1 MMDKFFIISNTEKD
15 QTLETAQSIIQYL
28 KKRGKY
34 CQIYQS
40 DGDLSEYY
48 RYTDLRKVPKDTEC
62 ILVLGGDG
70 TIIQASRD
78 LLNLQI
84 PMVGINLGTLGY
96 LAEVGRQSIEPLLE
110 KLIDNEYYVE
120 DRMMIRG
127 ELERDGAIIHHDVA
141 LNDIVLGRGGPL
153 GIIQFDLYVN
163 GEYLSH
169 YKADGMI
176 IATPTGSTAYSLS
189 AGGPI
194 LAPNGSM
201 FVLTPICT
209 HSLNS
214 RSIVLPD
221 DSVIELIYRGENK
234 RRSMAVV
241 SYDADTSCWIKN
253 GDTIRITCSEK
264 KAKLIRISKVSFLE
278 TLRKKMASQ

>member
-1 MMDKFFIISNTEKD
+1 MDKFFIISNTEKE
-15 QTLETAQSIIQYL
+15 QTSETAMSIQHYL
-28 KKRGKY
+28 EKRGKY
-34 CQIYQS
+34 CGIYKATGNLPIRS
-40 DGDLSEYY
+40 
-48 RYTDLRKVPKDTEC
+48 RYTDARKVPKDTQC

-96 LAEVGRQSIEPLLE
+96 LAEVGAQSIEPLLE
-110 KLIDNEYYVE
+110 KLIQDEYYVE
-120 DRMMIRG
+120 ERMMIQG
-127 ELERDGAIIHHDVA
+127 ELKREGQSIYRDVA

-153 GIIQFDLYVN
+153 GVIKFELCVN
-163 GEYLSH
+163 GECLNH

-176 IATPTGSTAYSLS
+176 VATPTGSTAYNLS

-194 LAPNGSM
+194 LAPNSSM

-209 HSLNS
+209 HSLSS

-221 DSVIELIYRGENK
+221 DSIIELIYQGENK
-234 RRSMAVV
+234 RKAKAVV
-241 SYDADTSCWIKN
+241 SYDADTSCWIEN

-278 TLRKKMASQ
+278 TLRKKMATQ

>member
-1 MMDKFFIISNTEKD
+1 MEV
-15 QTLETAQSIIQYL
+15 AHSIQHYL
-28 KKRGKY
+28 TKRGKY
-34 CQIYQS
+34 CEIYKS
-40 DGDLSEYY
+40 IGNLPNGY
-48 RYTDLRKVPKDTEC
+48 RYTDSRRVPKDTEC

-96 LAEVGRQSIEPLLE
+96 LAEVGAQSIEPLLE
-110 KLIDNEYYVE
+110 KLICDEYYVE

-127 ELERDGAIIHHDVA
+127 ELEREKEVIYHDVA

-153 GIIQFDLYVN
+153 GIIQFDLRVN
-163 GEYLSH
+163 GEYLNH

-176 IATPTGSTAYSLS
+176 IATPTGSTAYNLS

-209 HSLNS
+209 HSLSS

-221 DSVIELIYRGENK
+221 DSTIELVYRGENK
-234 RRSMAVV
+234 RRSKAVI
-241 SYDADTSCWIKN
+241 SYDADASCWIEN
-253 GDTIRITCSEK
+253 GDIIRITCSEK

-278 TLRKKMASQ
+278 TLRKKMATQ

>member
-1 MMDKFFIISNTEKD
+1 MDKFFIISNTEKE
-15 QTLETAQSIIQYL
+15 QTLEVAQSIRLYL
-28 KKRGKY
+28 QERGKQ
-34 CQIYQS
+34 CEIYKNE
-40 DGDLSEYY
+40 GDLPNRY
-48 RYTDLRKVPKDTEC
+48 RYTDSRKVPKDTQC
-62 ILVLGGDG
+62 VLVLGGDG

-96 LAEVGRQSIEPLLE
+96 LAEVGSQSIEPLLE
-110 KLIDNEYYVE
+110 KLISDEYYVE

-127 ELERDGAIIHHDVA
+127 ELERNKQIISYDVA

-153 GIIQFDLYVN
+153 GIIQFDLFVN
-163 GEYLSH
+163 GECLNH
-169 YKADGMI
+169 YKSDGMI
-176 IATPTGSTAYSLS
+176 VATPTGSTAYNLS

-201 FVLTPICT
+201 FVLTPICP

-221 DSVIELIYRGENK
+221 DSVIELVYQGENK
-234 RRSMAVV
+234 RKSKAVI
-241 SYDADTSCWIKN
+241 SYDADTSCWIEK
-253 GDTIRITCSEK
+253 GDIVRITCSEK

-278 TLRKKMASQ
+278 TLRKKMATQ

>member
-1 MMDKFFIISNTEKD
+1 MDKFFIISNTEKE
-15 QTLETAQSIIQYL
+15 QTLEVAHSIQHYL
-28 KKRGKY
+28 IKRGKY
-34 CQIYQS
+34 CEIYKS
-40 DGDLSEYY
+40 IGNLPNGY
-48 RYTDLRKVPKDTEC
+48 RYTDSRRVPKDTEC

-96 LAEVGRQSIEPLLE
+96 LAEVGAQSIEPLLE
-110 KLIDNEYYVE
+110 KLICDEYYVE

-127 ELERDGAIIHHDVA
+127 ELEREKEVIYHDVA

-153 GIIQFDLYVN
+153 GIIQFDLRVN
-163 GEYLSH
+163 GEYLNH

-176 IATPTGSTAYSLS
+176 IATPTGSTAYNLS

-209 HSLNS
+209 HSLSS

-221 DSVIELIYRGENK
+221 DSTIELVYRGENK
-234 RRSMAVV
+234 RRSKAVI
-241 SYDADTSCWIKN
+241 SYDADASCWIEN
-253 GDTIRITCSEK
+253 GDIIRITCSEK

-278 TLRKKMASQ
+278 TLRKKMATQ